1 MQNNWKQGAVRIPN
15 SNNGYNT
22 FIYSMKRFD
31 EPSEYGINGGR
42 ISKLT
47 LRDKD
52 SGEFVV
58 NYDRGWDMEPETE
71 EADTAVKILIMN
83 HN

>member
-1 MQNNWKQGAVRIPN
+1 MQNNIKQGAIRIPN
-15 SNNGYNT
+15 STNGYNT

-31 EPSEYGINGGR
+31 EPSEYGIDGGR
-42 ISKLT
+42 ISKLS

-52 SGEFVV
+52 SGQFVV
-58 NYDRGWDMEPETE
+58 NYDRGWDIKPDTK
-71 EADTAVKILIMN
+71 EADTALKILMMN